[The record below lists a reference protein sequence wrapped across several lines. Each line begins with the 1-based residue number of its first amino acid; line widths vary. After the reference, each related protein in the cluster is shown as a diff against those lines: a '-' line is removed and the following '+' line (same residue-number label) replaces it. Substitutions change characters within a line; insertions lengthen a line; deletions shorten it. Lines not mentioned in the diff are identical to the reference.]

1 MSLMNYRSLK
11 LTLLEILLVIFVLGG
26 CASQQPSYHQPQEVQ
41 PVAVTEPVPEPVASQ
56 LASISNIE
64 VTEREDTIRVV
75 INGTEPLTYNVT
87 QMEFPLRLVIDVAGA
102 RLDAPAERIMVD
114 TGVITEINPS
124 ELEVEGETTT
134 RIEVGLNSYMAHY
147 EFLPSGNDLFIDF
160 LRPQL
165 MKEAEHIVDV
175 AINEGEEYVQVDV
188 VADGTIDEFNSF
200 GLEDPSRLVIDFPGL
215 KALVPVTEKESSS
228 ALLKKVRYGEHA
240 EYSRIV
246 LDCPL
251 PELPPF
257 QVVPTPKGVTV
268 FLGYLRHP

>member
-11 LTLLEILLVIFVLGG
+11 STWLEILLVIFMLGG
-26 CASQQPSYHQPQEVQ
+26 CASQQPSYQQPQKVRPVQ
-41 PVAVTEPVPEPVASQ
+41 PVAVPEPIPEAVTSQ
-56 LASISNIE
+56 PASISNIE

-75 INGTEPLTYNVT
+75 INGTEPLTYSVI

-102 RLDAPAERIMVD
+102 RLDAPAERIAVD
-114 TGVITEINPS
+114 TGVITEINSS

-175 AINEGEEYVQVDV
+175 AINEGEEYIQVDV

-200 GLEDPSRLVIDFPGL
+200 GLEDPSRLVLDFPGL
-215 KALVPVTEKESSS
+215 KVCGMENTQS
-228 ALLKKVRYGEHA
+228 
-240 EYSRIV
+240 
-246 LDCPL
+246 
-251 PELPPF
+251 
-257 QVVPTPKGVTV
+257 T
-268 FLGYLRHP
+268 LG